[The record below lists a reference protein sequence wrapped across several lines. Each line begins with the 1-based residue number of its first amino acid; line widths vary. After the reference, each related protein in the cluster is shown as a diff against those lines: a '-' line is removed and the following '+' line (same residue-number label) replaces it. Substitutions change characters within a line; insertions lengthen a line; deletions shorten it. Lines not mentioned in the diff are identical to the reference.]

1 MQAPIKGRPDKQIN
15 CRADPLALTP
25 GGCWINGDCEVIM
38 PAMAKIREP
47 VEAWIQASRCPVGLK
62 HRPATAAAWLHPGN
76 RLAD

>member
-47 VEAWIQASRCPVGLK
+47 VEAFQP
-62 HRPATAAAWLHPGN
+62 
-76 RLAD
+76 